1 VTTSARCYVF
11 VPDAN
16 ALHDEWNQVGVPH
29 DGATGSRLVA
39 PIDTD
44 YGMREFALVDRSG
57 NLVRVGSQLRP
68 D

>member
-1 VTTSARCYVF
+1 MVFF
-11 VPDAN
+11 VPDAD
-16 ALHDEWNQVGVPH
+16 ALHEEWTEAGVAH

-39 PIDTD
+39 PMDTD

-57 NLVRVGSQLRP
+57 NLIRVGSQLRP